1 MTAKQTICAKQ
12 NSIIKAFVVLVPS
25 GLASW
30 KGAEGGEGRGTKT
43 VGETQFLGVF
53 ESGYYLLFKF
63 RQKENWCKLAT
74 QYELI

>member
-30 KGAEGGEGRGTKT
+30 KGAGVARGGALK
-43 VGETQFLGVF
+43 QWAKHNILGVL
-53 ESGYYLLFKF
+53 ESEYYLLFKF
-63 RQKENWCKLAT
+63 RQTENWCKLAI
-74 QYELI
+74 QFDLI